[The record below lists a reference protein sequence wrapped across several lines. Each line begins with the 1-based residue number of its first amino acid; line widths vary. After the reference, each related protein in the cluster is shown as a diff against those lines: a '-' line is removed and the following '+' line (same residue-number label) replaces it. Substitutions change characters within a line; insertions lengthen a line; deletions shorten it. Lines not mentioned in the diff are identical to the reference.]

1 MGDAGILDPAQIP
14 IWHCFLCPI
23 TSEILE
29 DPVCAI
35 VRTRCNQRMVSD
47 QSFYAKPK
55 KLMSSFIISMALKR
69 NYALK
74 ASISTFLE
82 GRTEVVRQKLSQA
95 DLEMAVRMHQED
107 VEWKNNGI
115 AESEEIERLRS
126 EIARL
131 TDENRTVKE
140 DLPALKQDL
149 VDLNQRNF
157 AWHEEVRLVNIDIE
171 EWEQEFVR
179 ELRLSTVTDIFKLSP
194 ELFSRLECSF
204 QALITFNTLFVSCHV
219 RLRTR
224 AAFTV
229 AYCAFS
235 ISVGLH
241 LTPCVTFGA
250 SLNAS
255 TLIVTATISTKDC
268 THLPNAFTRRGLL
281 SFGAY
286 TISSQTAASPRRL
299 AL

>member
-14 IWHCFLCPI
+14 ISHCFLCPI

-107 VEWKNNGI
+107 LEWKSNGI
-115 AESEEIERLRS
+115 AKSEEIERLRS

-149 VDLNQRNF
+149 ISWLKSAKFRMARGSEAREYWHRRMGAGVCSRVRTPQYRHGHLQVV
-157 AWHEEVRLVNIDIE
+157 AWAV
-171 EWEQEFVR
+171 Q
-179 ELRLSTVTDIFKLSP
+179 
-194 ELFSRLECSF
+194 
-204 QALITFNTLFVSCHV
+204 
-219 RLRTR
+219 
-224 AAFTV
+224 
-229 AYCAFS
+229 
-235 ISVGLH
+235 
-241 LTPCVTFGA
+241 
-250 SLNAS
+250 
-255 TLIVTATISTKDC
+255 
-268 THLPNAFTRRGLL
+268 
-281 SFGAY
+281 
-286 TISSQTAASPRRL
+286 
-299 AL
+299 